1 MQTRKMAQDGRFS
14 YKQRQLDELGRV
26 IALMGNAGQPVR
38 YEQQS
43 EGDPA
48 NNHAA
53 NNPNNNEPTGLLTT
67 VQHYDALSRLTQTQ
81 DPAQGKTKLEYGPDG
96 QLSTVIAANEATTC
110 YTRDGLGKLLQL
122 DSHDTGVQ
130 IHYYDRAGQLS
141 RTHNPAQPDQ
151 DIRYHYDQLGRLTRI
166 QYSDPEEDVIYEYDQ
181 SNKTHG
187 AGIGRVTRITS
198 RHSQID
204 YRYDQ
209 HGNLLS
215 DSRKVMVEGN
225 TYAHQISYSYTQ
237 GNQLASITYPNGQT
251 VQNHY
256 QNGRHSQ
263 IVLHEENS
271 KKEIPLITQITHR
284 PFGGMDSWTYGNGL
298 TQRLEHDLDGASPP

>member
-1 MQTRKMAQDGRFS
+1 MQIRFLANGLPTTLHMENGDSLTVSYNDARQVTGLTNSLDEQIAIQPNAVSGAWETLAIQDQQGEDVLF
-14 YKQRQLDELGRV
+14 KQRQLDELGRV
-26 IALMGNAGQPVR
+26 IALMGNAGQHTRVHYDKAGQPVR
-38 YEQQS
+38 YEQQT
-43 EGDPA
+43 EGQADSA
-48 NNHAA
+48 KNTL
-53 NNPNNNEPTGLLTT
+53 NNNEPTGLLTT

-81 DPAQGKTKLEYGPDG
+81 DPAQGKTQLEYGPDG
-96 QLSTVIAANEATTC
+96 QISTVIAANQATTR

-122 DSHDTGVQ
+122 DSPDTGIQ

-166 QYSDPEEDVIYEYDQ
+166 QYSDPAEDVTYQYDQ
-181 SNKTHG
+181 TGKEHG

-225 TYAHQISYSYTQ
+225 T
-237 GNQLASITYPNGQT
+237 
-251 VQNHY
+251 
-256 QNGRHSQ
+256 
-263 IVLHEENS
+263 
-271 KKEIPLITQITHR
+271 
-284 PFGGMDSWTYGNGL
+284 
-298 TQRLEHDLDGASPP
+298 